1 MEGAFYMKKIMVI
14 YNPSSGKQAFDE
26 KVKNITSIL
35 LDNGYI
41 LGKFITQK
49 KNDARDRV
57 IQCCH
62 EDWDAIIAC
71 GGDGTLNEVANGI
84 MLGGR
89 KIPVAILG
97 TGTVNDFAKSLNIPK
112 TPRDFC
118 NMIMNELTMDIDLGR
133 ANDKYFVN
141 VSAFGL
147 LSSVAHETKKEYK
160 AILGRLAYFI
170 EGIKIL
176 PKELMNPI
184 HTEVISE
191 ELNLNENIQLF
202 ILSNGNSIGGF
213 KNFMPE
219 ARFDDGYLDC
229 LIIRDTT
236 LESMITILKAFSTAQ
251 HTSCQNIE
259 YFKTKKIRISS
270 NSSAVVDIDGE
281 YGGELPVEY
290 EVVEK
295 GLKIFVSK
303 YPY

>member
-1 MEGAFYMKKIMVI
+1 MKKIMVI
-14 YNPSSGKQAFDE
+14 FNPSSGKQIFEE
-26 KVKNITSIL
+26 KVKDICNIL
-35 LDNGYI
+35 LDNGYV

-57 IQCCH
+57 IQCCQ

-71 GGDGTLNEVANGI
+71 GGDGTINEVANGI
-84 MLGGR
+84 VLGGR

-97 TGTVNDFAKSLNIPK
+97 TGTVNDFAKALSIPK
-112 TPRDFC
+112 TAIEFC
-118 NMIMNELTMDIDLGR
+118 KMIMNGTTMDIDLGR

-170 EGIKIL
+170 EGIKSL
-176 PKELMNPI
+176 PKELMKSI
-184 HTEVISE
+184 HAEIYCE
-191 ELNLNENIQLF
+191 ELKLEGDIQLF

-213 KNFMPE
+213 TNFMPS
-219 ARFDDGYLDC
+219 AKFDDGYLDC
-229 LIIRDTT
+229 LIIRETSLD
-236 LESMITILKAFSTAQ
+236 SMMSILRAFSSSQ
-251 HTSCQNIE
+251 HIHCQDIE
-259 YFKTKKIRISS
+259 YFKTKKISITSS
-270 NSSAVVDIDGE
+270 TPVNIDIDGE

-295 GLKIFVSK
+295 GLEIFVSK